1 MRRAFLSLYS
11 LIVVAVIAVG
21 WGLDRVWQNQ
31 APGEI
36 VQEGEKQLLDV
47 LEYLVQQTPAEQ
59 QREALE
65 KIGQE
70 TGLEISLH
78 TAADFASTKLFER
91 IISGNPVV
99 VDTGDT
105 RLFYRKLKNQDQ
117 IISMRQTVAD
127 VPDPLT
133 YNLLLL
139 SFYLAIA
146 LVIFLWI
153 WPLSRDLS
161 KLEKQTKLLGSEVVP
176 DELRIAP
183 TSAVYDLASA
193 FNRMARRMR
202 DLLASHK
209 EMTYAVS
216 HELRTPLARMKF
228 GLEMANDLSDPVKIK
243 QQLTGVREDV
253 TEMDNLVNQLFT
265 YAGFENSEQTLDLQ
279 PGDMG
284 ALIQQLI
291 QRVKAHPAHAQLQ
304 YEFTNEVPDATV
316 ICEWYL
322 IERAILNLL
331 HNAQRYAKG
340 TIAVTLRQ
348 SAGHF
353 QIIVDDDGPGIP
365 VSERQRIFQ
374 SFIRLTNHTN
384 AQVRGLGL
392 GLAIVS
398 KIMQW
403 HRGRAFAE
411 EAPSGGAR
419 LVLEWGGENVELLQ
433 LHG

>member
-11 LIVVAVIAVG
+11 LIVIAVIAVG
-21 WGLDRVWQNQ
+21 WGLDRVWQSQ

-36 VQEGEKQLLDV
+36 IQAGEQQLLDV
-47 LEYLVQQTPAEQ
+47 LEYLVQQTSEGQ
-59 QREALE
+59 QQETLE
-65 KIGQE
+65 KIGRE

-78 TAADFASTKLFER
+78 TAADFASTKLVER

-99 VDTGDT
+99 VDTGDN
-105 RLFYRKLKNQDQ
+105 RLFYRKLKNQDR
-117 IISMRQTVAD
+117 IISVRQTVAD

-183 TSAVYDLASA
+183 TSAVSDLASA
-193 FNRMARRMR
+193 FNRMARRVR

-228 GLEMANDLSDPVKIK
+228 GLEMANDLQDPVKIK

-253 TEMDNLVNQLFT
+253 TEMDALVNQLFT
-265 YAGFENSEQTLDLQ
+265 YAGFENSEQKLDLQ

-284 ALIQQLI
+284 ALIVQLI
-291 QRVKAHPAHAQLQ
+291 QRAKATPAHTELQ
-304 YEFTNEVPDATV
+304 YQFKNELPGETV
-316 ICEWYL
+316 VCEWYL
-322 IERAILNLL
+322 MERAILNLL
-331 HNAQRYAKG
+331 HNAQRYAKS
-340 TIAVTLRQ
+340 TITVSLRR
-348 SAGHF
+348 SSEHF
-353 QIIVDDDGPGIP
+353 QIIVDDDGPGVP
-365 VSERQRIFQ
+365 AGERQRIFQ

-411 EAPSGGAR
+411 ESPSGGAR
-419 LVLEWGGENVELLQ
+419 MVLEWGGENAAPLSE
-433 LHG
+433 